1 MTAPRL
7 QAADRKRVRQAP
19 LPPSISPTRFA
30 RGDIE
35 LNVPHAD
42 PDRPLVDQGGVTIGF
57 HEICGPRV
65 RSGPAYLLARG
76 TINRD
81 HYEAAERY
89 FAVAVAARGI
99 RDGEWASGIRVPPH
113 QQGHPTQAIVDAQG
127 LLRVA
132 IDRVGKGAMGVIGA
146 VCLDGATMAGLSIL
160 MDEPEKHTIG
170 RLKAALE
177 RLREVWG
184 MDGKGRGN
192 GTLDKSAG

>member
-1 MTAPRL
+1 MVSPKVAHKTRL
-7 QAADRKRVRQAP
+7 DA
-19 LPPSISPTRFA
+19 SISPTRYA
-30 RGDIE
+30 RGDVE
-35 LNVPHAD
+35 LNVSHAD
-42 PDRPLVDQGGVTIGF
+42 PDRPLVDQGGLAIGF
-57 HEICGPRV
+57 HEIRTARV
-65 RSGPAYLLARG
+65 RSGPAYLLSRG

-89 FAVAVAARGI
+89 FAVVVAAGGI
-99 RDGEWASGIRVPPH
+99 RDGEWGSGIRVPPH

-132 IDRVGKGAMGVIGA
+132 IDRVGKGPMGVIGA

-184 MDGKGRGN
+184 MDGRRRRN
-192 GTLDKSAG
+192 ETLDKPAG

>member
-1 MTAPRL
+1 MVSPKVAHKTRL
-7 QAADRKRVRQAP
+7 DA
-19 LPPSISPTRFA
+19 SISPTRYA
-30 RGDIE
+30 RGDVE

-42 PDRPLVDQGGVTIGF
+42 PDRPLVDQGGLAVGF
-57 HEICGPRV
+57 HEIRTARV
-65 RSGPAYLLARG
+65 RSGPAYLLSRG

-89 FAVAVAARGI
+89 FAVVVAAGGI
-99 RDGEWASGIRVPPH
+99 RDGEWGSGIRVPPH

-132 IDRVGKGAMGVIGA
+132 IDRVGKGPMGVIGA

-184 MDGKGRGN
+184 MDGRRRRN
-192 GTLDKSAG
+192 ETLDKPAG

>member
-1 MTAPRL
+1 MASPKVAHKTRL
-7 QAADRKRVRQAP
+7 DA
-19 LPPSISPTRFA
+19 SISPTRYA
-30 RGDIE
+30 RGDVE

-65 RSGPAYLLARG
+65 RSGPAYLLSRG

-89 FAVAVAARGI
+89 FAVVVAAGGI
-99 RDGEWASGIRVPPH
+99 RDGEWGSGIRVPPH

-132 IDRVGKGAMGVIGA
+132 IDRVGKGPMGVIGA

-184 MDGKGRGN
+184 MDGRRRRN
-192 GTLDKSAG
+192 ETLDKPAG